1 MKALPVTCLIGAC
14 LIGAC
19 LIGALLPQH
28 APASGDA
35 GERKILYWTDPML
48 PNYRADGP
56 GKSPMGMDLVPVYAD
71 AQSPDGA
78 GTVSIAPEIVQ
89 NLGVR
94 TARAERSR
102 LWRGVDTV
110 GYVDYDES
118 RLAHIHLRTEGWIE
132 RLYFKSEGERA
143 SRGDRLF
150 DLYSPAL
157 VNAQEEFIQALKAGN
172 PNLVHASRDRLEAL
186 GISAN
191 QINQLEK
198 DRRVRQT
205 ISFYAPQD
213 GVISSLP
220 VREGMYVKPEDTVM
234 SLADLSSVW
243 LLADVF
249 ERQADWIKVGQNAEV
264 QLSYLPGHRW
274 DGRVEYIYP
283 SLDPVTR
290 TLKARLRFENPGEV
304 LKPNMYAK
312 VKILSEPKEEV
323 IVVPVEALI
332 RTGREQR
339 VVVALGGGRFASRK
353 VTAGIESGEQV
364 EIVEGIDA
372 GDEVVISGQFLIDS
386 EASLRASDMRMTPAG
401 DTTADPPPTAS
412 GAVGT
417 GRVLAIESASG
428 KISLSHD
435 PIPALGWPAMQ
446 MDFTLAEGVPTH
458 GLANGDRV
466 RFELEKR
473 EDGYVI
479 TAIRKD
485 DGVAP

>member
-1 MKALPVTCLIGAC
+1 MTIRSIAC

-19 LIGALLPQH
+19 LLAQH
-28 APASGDA
+28 ALAGAES

-48 PNYRADGP
+48 PNYRSDGP
-56 GKSPMGMDLVPVYAD
+56 GKSPMGMELVPVYAD
-71 AQSPDGA
+71 AQTQSEA
-78 GTVSIAPEIVQ
+78 GTVTIAPEIVQ

-102 LWRGVDTV
+102 LRRGVDTV

-118 RLAHIHLRTEGWIE
+118 RLAHIHVRTEGWIE
-132 RLYFKSEGERA
+132 RLYFKSEGERVR
-143 SRGDRLF
+143 RGDRLF

-157 VNAQEEFIQALKAGN
+157 VNAQDEFVQALTAGTTG
-172 PNLVHASRDRLEAL
+172 LAQASRGRLEAL
-186 GISAN
+186 GIAAN

-249 ERQADWIKVGQNAEV
+249 ERQADWIRVGQSAEV
-264 QLSYLPGHRW
+264 QLSFVPGREW
-274 DGRVEYIYP
+274 QGRVEYIYP

-312 VKILSEPKEEV
+312 VKIFGDPRED
-323 IVVPVEALI
+323 IVVIPIEALI

-339 VVVALGGGRFASRK
+339 VVIALGAGRFASRK
-353 VTAGIESGEQV
+353 VTAGVESDDRV
-364 EIVEGIDA
+364 EILDGITA
-372 GDEVVISGQFLIDS
+372 GDEVVVSGQFLIDS

-401 DTTADPPPTAS
+401 DARENPPPAQS
-412 GAVGT
+412 GTVAT
-417 GRVLAIESASG
+417 GRLLAIDPGAG
-428 KISLSHD
+428 NVSLDHD
-435 PIPALGWPAMQ
+435 PIPALGWPAMR
-446 MDFTLAEGVPTH
+446 MDFTLADGVATQ
-458 GLANGDRV
+458 GLASGERV
-466 RFELEKR
+466 RFTLEQQA
-473 EDGYVI
+473 EGYRI

-485 DGVAP
+485 DGAAP